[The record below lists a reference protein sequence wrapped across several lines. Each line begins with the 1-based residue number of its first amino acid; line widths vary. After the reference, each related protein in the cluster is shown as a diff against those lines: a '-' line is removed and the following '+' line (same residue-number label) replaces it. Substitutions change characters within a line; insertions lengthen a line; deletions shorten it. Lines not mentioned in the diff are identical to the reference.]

1 MSTTVPTPVAV
12 RSPNA
17 PAIAAAVYVLSWLAG
32 LLLAPAAPGHDAPP
46 SGIAAFYADRGSAV
60 VSSALLVH
68 GTAGLALAGLA
79 VGLARVTGVRGGLR
93 RAVVGIGLVAAALS
107 LLQFAVAVTAV
118 VGEHADT
125 TSRTLLLA
133 IDVVDVVKIALLA
146 AFAAVATTAAAR
158 AGSAARWLQITAAV
172 LVPLLLVGSAALVG
186 VDALMPVLE
195 VSLLLLLTWTAAV
208 GHLVARSARSHTR
221 PQPAPTA

>member
-1 MSTTVPTPVAV
+1 MPTTAPTPVAA
-12 RSPNA
+12 RSLNA
-17 PAIAAAVYVLSWLAG
+17 PAVAAAAYVLSWITG

-46 SGIAAFYADRGSAV
+46 AQIAGFYADHGPAV

-68 GTAGLALAGLA
+68 GTAGLAVAGLA
-79 VGLARVTGVRGGLR
+79 VGLARITGARGGLR
-93 RAVVGIGLVAAALS
+93 RAVVGTGLAAAALS
-107 LLQFAVAVTAV
+107 LLQFALAVAAV
-118 VGEHADT
+118 AGEHAAT

-133 IDVVDVVKIALLA
+133 IDSVDVLKIALLA

-158 AGSAARWLQITAAV
+158 AGAAPRWLQLTAAV

-195 VSLLLLLTWTAAV
+195 VSLVALLAWAATI
-208 GHLVARSARSHTR
+208 GYLVTRSARTIHRLHPS
-221 PQPAPTA
+221 PAA